1 MPAQPAA
8 PLPADPPGQSV
19 PPTVTAT
26 VAPAPSVPPAE
37 HEPAAA
43 PATAIRALEQNMT
56 QALPG
61 RPAAVRTILA
71 TFLAQGHLLLH
82 DVPEQV
88 SLGEKG
94 GERSEEHTSE
104 LQSRFELVC

>member
-8 PLPADPPGQSV
+8 PLPADPPGQSI
-19 PPTVTAT
+19 PSPAAAT
-26 VAPAPSVPPAE
+26 VAPVPSVTADEAP
-37 HEPAAA
+37 AA

-82 DVPEQV
+82 DVPGVGKTTVAKALAASV
-88 SLGEKG
+88 SDRKRTRLN
-94 GERSEEHTSE
+94 SN
-104 LQSRFELVC
+104 